1 MVKDFSTTVIR
12 GDRIGIIG
20 PNGVGKTTLL
30 KLILGELQPQQG
42 EVKLGTNLQTIY
54 FDQLREQLN
63 PELTVQQNL
72 AGEQDT
78 VVVGGKARHVIGYLQ
93 DFLFTPDRV
102 RSPVRILSGGERN
115 RLLLA
120 RLFTREANVLVLDEP
135 TNDLDLETLD
145 LLEELLADFKGTLF
159 LVSHDRAFLNRV
171 VTSTIVF
178 EDNGQ
183 INEYV
188 GGYDEWLRQKEE
200 TEEPLPVVEATK
212 EKPKKERARKLTF
225 KEKQE
230 LEELPL
236 KIDELETE
244 ISELHEK
251 MADPDFYRT
260 AGELVAENTAQLE
273 RLESEL
279 SETYARWEKLDALNN

>member
-1 MVKDFSTTVIR
+1 
-12 GDRIGIIG
+12 
-20 PNGVGKTTLL
+20 
-30 KLILGELQPQQG
+30 
-42 EVKLGTNLQTIY
+42 
-54 FDQLREQLN
+54 LREQLD

-72 AGEQDT
+72 AGEQDM
-78 VVVGGKARHVIGYLQ
+78 VVIGGQSRHVIGYLQ
-93 DFLFTPDRV
+93 DFLFTPDRA

-171 VTSTIVF
+171 VASTIVF
-178 EDNGQ
+178 EGDCQ
-183 INEYV
+183 ISEYV
-188 GGYDEWLRQKEE
+188 GGYDDWLRQRPQPESTLKTKEQ
-200 TEEPLPVVEATK
+200 AK

-225 KEKQE
+225 KEKRE

-236 KIDELETE
+236 QIDALETQ
-244 ISELHEK
+244 IAELHAM
-251 MADPDFYRT
+251 MADPAFYRT
-260 AGELVAENTAQLE
+260 AGAQVATITT
-273 RLESEL
+273 RLEKAETEL
-279 SETYARWEKLDALNN
+279 TESYARWEDLAVLSD